1 MSKNVNKLQSD
12 ELKQVF
18 KNNSIVLLTESWL
31 GEEANVSVMGYQHFK
46 LNRTLK
52 KRGTKR
58 DSGGIIAYVR
68 NELVTDTTLFLQDSD
83 DILWLKLE
91 GRLFNLTDDVFIC
104 LAYNV
109 PEGSSRQG
117 LLDNVNLFDRL
128 SHHMI
133 HIKNLTDN
141 RCQFLLCGDLNAR
154 TSDFQDFVQDDTA
167 AHIHA
172 LPDDYATDIPL
183 KRVSEDRGLTGLGQ
197 SY

>member
-1 MSKNVNKLQSD
+1 M
-12 ELKQVF
+12 
-18 KNNSIVLLTESWL
+18 
-31 GEEANVSVMGYQHFK
+31 
-46 LNRTLK
+46 
-52 KRGTKR
+52 
-58 DSGGIIAYVR
+58 
-68 NELVTDTTLFLQDSD
+68 QDSD

-128 SHHMI
+128 SDHMI

-154 TSDFQDFVQDDTA
+154 TSDFPDFVQDDTA

-172 LPDDYATDIPL
+172 LPDDYSTDIPL
-183 KRVSEDRGLTGLGQ
+183 KRVSEDRGFNRFGSELLDFCKQTGMRILNGRAGVDGDIGKCTYVG
-197 SY
+197 SAWRSLVDYVIASPHIYFR